1 MSENTISLI
10 THSAEETEDLGATL
24 SQQMP
29 QGTVVALYGDLAA
42 GKTCL
47 VRGMAQHFGPVE
59 NVHSPTFTLV
69 NIYGESPRQLFHLD
83 LYRLGTVEELYDLG
97 FEELFEPQGICVV
110 EWAERAEGVLPVA
123 RVDIHLEH
131 AGGDKRKIKV
141 IANCELPAGW
151 EDSLRS
157 RQPVE

>member
-1 MSENTISLI
+1 MPDKTFSLV
-10 THSAEETEDLGATL
+10 THSAEETEALGAKL
-24 SQQMP
+24 SQQLP
-29 QGTVVALYGDLAA
+29 TGTVVALYGDLAA

-47 VRGMAQHFGPVE
+47 VRGMAQHFGRVE

-69 NIYGESPRQLFHLD
+69 NIYGEAPRQLFHLD

-110 EWAERAEGVLPVA
+110 EWAERAAQVLPES

-131 AGGDKRKIKV
+131 AGGDTRKIEISTNLENAALQK
-141 IANCELPAGW
+141 LY
-151 EDSLRS
+151 L
-157 RQPVE
+157 